1 MLRLFLT
8 RPVGNHQSWRVT
20 VQHRHVGGKLHF
32 FAPEVYYNLC
42 YVMSDIICFDCVSYY
57 EQPDDSVELRSKQ
70 PMRSSMRSS
79 VTRSPSP
86 PATPPEFD
94 NGHRYQHQMRSSL
107 RSSHQSRPRTPSPP
121 PPPPPPPPVAPI
133 KRLNDDSS
141 DSRLSELQFPP
152 PPTELGRFRETI
164 TKQTLTETIV
174 TRLTNNQRGK
184 LPVITEV
191 DNSF

>member
-1 MLRLFLT
+1 MTLQPNYRRSLNQTNRIRRLLILT
-8 RPVGNHQSWRVT
+8 R
-20 VQHRHVGGKLHF
+20 QHRVENRQGQRAPVPLHHVEGILF
-32 FAPEVYYNLC
+32 YIQYLPEMCNNNIT
-42 YVMSDIICFDCVSYY
+42 SFSYY
-57 EQPDDSVELRSKQ
+57 DQPTDNVELRK

-86 PATPPEFD
+86 PATPPFD
-94 NGHRYQHQMRSSL
+94 NEYRQPMRGSMRS
-107 RSSHQSRPRTPSPP
+107 SRPRTPSPP
-121 PPPPPPPPVAPI
+121 PPPPPPPI
-133 KRLNDDSS
+133 KRIVNEDSS

-184 LPVITEV
+184 LPIITEV
-191 DNSF
+191 

>member
-1 MLRLFLT
+1 ML
-8 RPVGNHQSWRVT
+8 
-20 VQHRHVGGKLHF
+20 
-32 FAPEVYYNLC
+32 C
-42 YVMSDIICFDCVSYY
+42 IIICFDCVSYY

-94 NGHRYQHQMRSSL
+94 NGHRYQHPMRSSL
-107 RSSHQSRPRTPSPP
+107 RSSHQSRPRTPSP

>member
-1 MLRLFLT
+1 
-8 RPVGNHQSWRVT
+8 
-20 VQHRHVGGKLHF
+20 
-32 FAPEVYYNLC
+32 
-42 YVMSDIICFDCVSYY
+42 
-57 EQPDDSVELRSKQ
+57 
-70 PMRSSMRSS
+70 MRSS

-94 NGHRYQHQMRSSL
+94 NGQHHYQQPMRSSL
-107 RSSHQSRPRTPSPP
+107 RSSHQSRPRKPSPP
-121 PPPPPPPPVAPI
+121 PPPPPVASV

-152 PPTELGRFRETI
+152 PPTDLGRFRETI

-174 TRLTNNQRGK
+174 TRLTNNQPGK

-191 DNSF
+191 L